1 MKKYLIFFILVTGC
15 YSDIPDN
22 LISEKKMESIIFD
35 IMILNASS
43 GYDLKIDN
51 NLLSDELI
59 FKKLYTS
66 YSLVTMNFDR
76 KVKNSLVTPLSKE
89 QM

>member
-35 IMILNASS
+35 IMSEKKNCIPAENCTGYYQAIA
-43 GYDLKIDN
+43 YDLDCIQKHPTVCQVLRC
-51 NLLSDELI
+51 LLLNC
-59 FKKLYTS
+59 F
-66 YSLVTMNFDR
+66 
-76 KVKNSLVTPLSKE
+76 
-89 QM
+89 

>member
-43 GYDLKIDN
+43 GYDLKI
-51 NLLSDELI
+51 I
-59 FKKLYTS
+59 IIY
-66 YSLVTMNFDR
+66 
-76 KVKNSLVTPLSKE
+76 
-89 QM
+89 